1 MNMEV
6 SISEQNLAHIMR
18 KVESG
23 KYSSPDE
30 VLDSALALLDE
41 RDVALESELEEMHE
55 SVRRG
60 TAEADAG
67 QVVSAEEVFGELR
80 ERNAAVAKRPQ

>member
-6 SISEQNLAHIMR
+6 PISEQNLAHIMR

-30 VLDSALALLDE
+30 VIDSALALLDE
-41 RDVALESELEEMHE
+41 RDTALESELTKMRE

-60 TAEADAG
+60 TAEANSG
-67 QVVSAEEVFGELR
+67 QVVPASEVFSELR
-80 ERNAAVAKRPQ
+80 RRNAAAAKQT

>member
-1 MNMEV
+1 MEV

-23 KYSSPDE
+23 RYSSPDE
-30 VLDSALALLDE
+30 VVGSALALLDE
-41 RDVALESELEEMHE
+41 HDIALESELNEMRE

-60 TAEADAG
+60 TDEADAG
-67 QVVSAEEVFGELR
+67 QVVSAGEVFSELR
-80 ERNAAVAKRPQ
+80 ERNAAVAKRT

>member
-1 MNMEV
+1 MDMEV

-23 KYSSPDE
+23 KYSSADE

-41 RDVALESELEEMHE
+41 RDIALESELSEMRE
-55 SVRRG
+55 SVRKG
-60 TAEADAG
+60 TDEADAG
-67 QVVSAEEVFGELR
+67 QVVPASEVFSELR
-80 ERNAAVAKRPQ
+80 ERNAAAATRSG